1 MMCESFA
8 LVEKCRR
15 EILFGNRKVRRSMPI
30 WKEYTLPHSL
40 QEALQSLAEASPPAC
55 IVAGG
60 TDLLLDLQQNRHPP
74 VSTLVDVTQIPEL
87 NVLELRQERLFIGA
101 AVPLVRILSSR
112 LAQQHA
118 QALVEA
124 CSLIGGPQVRNTAT
138 LGGNVA
144 HALPA
149 ADGAIALLALRAQ
162 VEIVDQSGSRF
173 VSLDT
178 LYQGPGQSSL
188 RANQELLVGFSLPLA
203 APGEASAFQRV
214 MRPQGVALPILNLAV
229 WLQRSKDKI
238 LDLCIA
244 VGPAGPIP
252 YRAAQA
258 EAALRGMAFTP
269 QALKTACQAL
279 LDNAR
284 FRTSPQRATQA
295 YRRHL
300 ADGLLRQVMSSA
312 WERAGDSLAA

>member
-1 MMCESFA
+1 
-8 LVEKCRR
+8 
-15 EILFGNRKVRRSMPI
+15 MPI
-30 WKEYTLPHSL
+30 WKEYTVPHTIHD
-40 QEALQSLAEASPPAC
+40 ALQSLAEASQPAC

-74 VSTLVDVTQIPEL
+74 VSTLVDVTQIPAL
-87 NVLELRQERLFIGA
+87 NALEIRQEQLFIGA
-101 AVPLVRILSSR
+101 AVPLVRILSSTLVQR
-112 LAQQHA
+112 YAL
-118 QALVEA
+118 ALVEA
-124 CSLIGGPQVRNTAT
+124 CQLIGGPQVRNTAT

-162 VEIVDQSGSRF
+162 VEIVDRSGSRF
-173 VSLDT
+173 APLET
-178 LYQGPGQSSL
+178 LYQGPGKSSL
-188 RANQELLVGFSLPLA
+188 HANQELLVGFSLPLA

-214 MRPQGVALPILNLAV
+214 MRPQGVALPVLNLAV
-229 WLQRSKDKI
+229 WLQRFKDTI

-244 VGPAGPIP
+244 VGPAGPVP

-258 EAALRGMAFTP
+258 EAALRGAIFTP
-269 QALKTACQAL
+269 QVLQSACQAL
-279 LDNAR
+279 LENAR

-312 WERAGDSLAA
+312 WERAGNLAA